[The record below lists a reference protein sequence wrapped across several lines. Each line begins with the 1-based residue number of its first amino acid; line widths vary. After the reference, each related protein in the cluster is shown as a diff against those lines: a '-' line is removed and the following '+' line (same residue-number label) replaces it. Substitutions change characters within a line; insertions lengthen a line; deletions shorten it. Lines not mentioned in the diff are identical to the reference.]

1 MNKVNYNHNRN
12 MHSTEGPQVLLPEI
26 LKGTNICS
34 LLDVGA
40 GKGTWLAAAKNHGLI
55 DIFGIDGIKLSSDEL
70 CCASS
75 LIVQNDLNDG
85 FSLHRNFDA
94 VICFEVAEHLPEA
107 SSHRLIE
114 SITQHT
120 NLCFFGAAIPG
131 QNGQGHIN
139 CQWPIYWQ
147 SIFNYY
153 GFECFDD
160 IRPRIWNMQGEPWY
174 RQNIFRAVR
183 SDNAGN
189 ESRILPLVHP
199 EMVSY
204 ITNPKLLS
212 QNLVMRMLNKFS
224 R

>member
-1 MNKVNYNHNRN
+1 MR
-12 MHSTEGPQVLLPEI
+12 GPSILLPQI
-26 LKGTNICS
+26 LQGTNVSS

-40 GKGTWLAAAKNHGLI
+40 GNGTWLAAAKEHGLI
-55 DIFGIDGIKLSSDEL
+55 DIIGIDGIKLSDGEL
-70 CCASS
+70 FCQAS
-75 LIVQNDLNDG
+75 LIIQKDLRAG
-85 FSLHRNFDA
+85 FSLKRKFDA

-139 CQWPIYWQ
+139 CQWPSYWQ
-147 SIFNYY
+147 LIFNQC

-160 IRPRIWNMQGEPWY
+160 IRPSIWSMQGEPWY

-199 EMVSY
+199 EMVQHLKVEKRSIY
-204 ITNPKLLS
+204 GRLA
-212 QNLVMRMLNKFS
+212 NLFKSSIANHR
-224 R
+224 